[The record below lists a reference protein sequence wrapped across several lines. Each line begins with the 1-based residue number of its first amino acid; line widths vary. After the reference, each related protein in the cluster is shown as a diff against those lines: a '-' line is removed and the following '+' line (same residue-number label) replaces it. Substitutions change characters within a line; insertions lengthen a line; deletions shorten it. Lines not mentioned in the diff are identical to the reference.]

1 MQKVDHIVRAAPR
14 PRACPIFAGLGAAIA
29 AILLLRPFVGPHPV
43 VAQAAATDSV
53 VGSPS
58 ASASPISGGTP
69 EARTKTQIPPEKMA
83 HGADD
88 TRHSII
94 SYLGQVISW
103 NRQIEVEERLATEP
117 AETLFVA
124 DDRRM
129 AAEIVKLAFEYARA
143 EAALLSAGAEGI
155 GAASATGT
163 AQVGAGNQPAA
174 AFVTGGQQPLAGL
187 PELTGR
193 LDQAKAEL
201 EQAKARLQ
209 EIRGRLTSASRSDR
223 EALNRQAFAVQGEID
238 LAQSRVNSIAAMI
251 EFETG
256 STASGGRA
264 GLDAQIDEFERSIP
278 QVSENEKVR
287 VPATLISSGPYEPS
301 GMLGRIEGLLALKRK
316 EQTLSNELGL
326 TNALL
331 VSAETMRSPL
341 IQAQRDIDRQGR
353 ALTAQAE
360 SSDLATI
367 KQSKAEV
374 EKLTG
379 RQKLVVSALLP
390 LSKQIV
396 ILKQYSV
403 SLTRWRQM
411 VHQRFGE
418 DLRGLIV
425 RLLGLVMLLGA
436 VFAGATIWRQL
447 TFRYV
452 EDLQRRH
459 QLLQLR
465 RLTVTAVVALVL
477 IFYFANELGALV
489 TVLGFAAAGIALAL
503 QNVILSIA
511 GYFYVSG
518 RYGIKAG
525 DRVEVAGINGDVLE
539 IGLFKMTLMELSAD
553 QYARQPTGRVVVFPN
568 SVLFQPNANFFKQ
581 LPGTNFTWQELRL
594 TLAPDCDYRLAEKRL
609 IEVVNEVFAHYRDAI
624 QREYRGMEQALNIR
638 VDAPRP
644 HSRLRLGATGIEMV
658 IRYPAQLQKAAQTSD
673 EIARRLVD
681 AIKRDP
687 GLRLV
692 AEGTPSIQPALEPKP
707 AEASNE
713 AAGPSDGA

>member
-1 MQKVDHIVRAAPR
+1 LRIR
-14 PRACPIFAGLGAAIA
+14 AGLAAAIA
-29 AILLLRPFVGPHPV
+29 AILLLRAFVEPRPTM
-43 VAQAAATDSV
+43 AQAAATGPV
-53 VGSPS
+53 VASTA
-58 ASASPISGGTP
+58 ASANPTPGGTP
-69 EARTKTQIPPEKMA
+69 ATRPRPTQIQREKMT

-88 TRHSII
+88 SRHAII

-103 NRQIEVEERLATEP
+103 NRQLEVEERLATEP

-124 DDRRM
+124 DDHRM
-129 AAEIVKLAFEYARA
+129 AVEILKLAFEYARA
-143 EAALLSAGAEGI
+143 AAALLRAGTEGT
-155 GAASATGT
+155 GAISATGT
-163 AQVGAGNQPAA
+163 ASVGAGNQPAA
-174 AFVTGGQQPLAGL
+174 ALAPGGQEPLAGHS
-187 PELTGR
+187 ELNGR
-193 LDQAKAEL
+193 LDQARVEL
-201 EQAKARLQ
+201 EQAKDRLQ
-209 EIRGRLTSASRSDR
+209 ELRDRLTGAPRRDR

-238 LAQSRVNSIAAMI
+238 LAQSRVDSIAAMV
-251 EFETG
+251 EFETASTVSNRG
-256 STASGGRA
+256 SA
-264 GLDAQIDEFERSIP
+264 GLDVQIDELERSVP
-278 QVSENEKVR
+278 QATENEKVR
-287 VPATLISSGPYEPS
+287 LPAMLISSAPSEPS
-301 GMLGRIEGLLALKRK
+301 GMLGRVEGLLALNRK
-316 EQTLSNELGL
+316 EQTISNGIEL
-326 TNALL
+326 TSALL
-331 VSAETMRSPL
+331 VSAEAMRSPL
-341 IQAQRDIDRQGR
+341 IQAQRDIDRRGR
-353 ALTAQAE
+353 ALTAQAG

-374 EKLTG
+374 EKLTE
-379 RQKLVVSALLP
+379 RQKLAVGALLP

-396 ILKQYSV
+396 ILKLYSA
-403 SLTRWRQM
+403 SLTRWRRI

-425 RLLGLVMLLGA
+425 RLLGLALLLGA
-436 VFAGATIWRQL
+436 VFAGATVWRKL
-447 TFRYV
+447 TVRYV

-459 QLLQLR
+459 QVLQLR

-489 TVLGFAAAGIALAL
+489 TVMGFAAAGIALAL

-553 QYARQPTGRVVVFPN
+553 QHARQPTGRVVVFPN

-581 LPGTNFTWQELRL
+581 LPGTNFSWHELRL

-609 IEVVNEVFAHYRDAI
+609 IEVVNEVFAHYRDTV

-638 VDAPRP
+638 VDTPRP
-644 HSRLRLGATGIEMV
+644 QSRLQLGASGIEMV
-658 IRYPAQLQKAAQTSD
+658 IRYPAQLQNAAHTSD

-692 AEGTPSIQPALEPKP
+692 AQGTPSIQPAIEPEP

-713 AAGPSDGA
+713 AAAPSDGV